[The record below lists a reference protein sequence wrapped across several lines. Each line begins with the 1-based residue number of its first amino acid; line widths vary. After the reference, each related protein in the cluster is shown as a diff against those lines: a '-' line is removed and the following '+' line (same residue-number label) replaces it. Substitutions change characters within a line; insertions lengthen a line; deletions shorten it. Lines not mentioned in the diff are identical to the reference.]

1 MFYELFATK
10 TREWLMCDLKNK
22 RVATVDA
29 GQAQIFQTLKFRLVI
44 ATSFYALFNMFEG
57 MALWLKVGISIAFY
71 GLMAFYYYNQLLPSL
86 KWKPLEES
94 TQQQQDEVH
103 SFFQMDKLLMRLA
116 IVVVLAII
124 ALIALGTQSGST
136 ITLERLICAMLALTF
151 IMEGLRQLRLI
162 WQLKRQG

>member
-1 MFYELFATK
+1 
-10 TREWLMCDLKNK
+10 
-22 RVATVDA
+22 
-29 GQAQIFQTLKFRLVI
+29 
-44 ATSFYALFNMFEG
+44 
-57 MALWLKVGISIAFY
+57 MALWLKVAISIAFY
-71 GLMAFYYYNQLLPSL
+71 GVMAFYYYNQLLPSL
-86 KWKPLEES
+86 KWKPLDES

-162 WQLKRQG
+162 WQLKQQG